1 MKTLTLFAATALLA
15 GAALAQ
21 GNNVNLAAP
30 TVQRH
35 ALPPSNPADTEGAVQ
50 RGVRLGNPAQL
61 INPVAPQRYGD
72 GRQFVVA
79 HDEALGV
86 QPQERART
94 NPVALK
100 FFSFSF

>member
-1 MKTLTLFAATALLA
+1 MKKLTVFAACAVLA
-15 GAALAQ
+15 GSALAQ
-21 GNNVNLAAP
+21 GNNISAP

-86 QPQERART
+86 QPQERARA

-100 FFSFSF
+100 FFSFTF